1 MDNLLMA
8 VESSGPSR
16 NQLQLLLKSEE
27 LRSGH
32 YKKLLNN
39 QYSKFSRHSKQH
51 KMNVTKLESE
61 ILQLK
66 KTNQDLSTEK
76 KSLETSIEMKNAEIK
91 SQNDALKT
99 ALADRQFFEMLLSHR
114 DQTNARLEQERNEL
128 LAQIIS
134 FKSKCASMD
143 SNVS

>member
-1 MDNLLMA
+1 
-8 VESSGPSR
+8 
-16 NQLQLLLKSEE
+16 
-27 LRSGH
+27 
-32 YKKLLNN
+32 
-39 QYSKFSRHSKQH
+39 
-51 KMNVTKLESE
+51 MNVTKLESE

-76 KSLETSIEMKNAEIK
+76 KSLETSIEIKNAEIK

-128 LAQIIS
+128 LPQIIS

>member
-1 MDNLLMA
+1 
-8 VESSGPSR
+8 
-16 NQLQLLLKSEE
+16 
-27 LRSGH
+27 
-32 YKKLLNN
+32 
-39 QYSKFSRHSKQH
+39 
-51 KMNVTKLESE
+51 MNVTNLESE

>member
-1 MDNLLMA
+1 
-8 VESSGPSR
+8 
-16 NQLQLLLKSEE
+16 
-27 LRSGH
+27 
-32 YKKLLNN
+32 
-39 QYSKFSRHSKQH
+39 
-51 KMNVTKLESE
+51 MNVTKLESE

>member
-1 MDNLLMA
+1 
-8 VESSGPSR
+8 
-16 NQLQLLLKSEE
+16 
-27 LRSGH
+27 
-32 YKKLLNN
+32 
-39 QYSKFSRHSKQH
+39 
-51 KMNVTKLESE
+51 MNVTKLESE

-76 KSLETSIEMKNAEIK
+76 KSLETSIEIKNAEIK